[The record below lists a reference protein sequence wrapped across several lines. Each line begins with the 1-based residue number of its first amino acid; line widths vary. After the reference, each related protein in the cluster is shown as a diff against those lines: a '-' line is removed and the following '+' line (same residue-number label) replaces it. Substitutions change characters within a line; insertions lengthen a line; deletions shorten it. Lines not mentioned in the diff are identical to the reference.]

1 MQNNSTYIAALIKRQ
16 WIRDEYVASDLF
28 TLDVIDADFTGGY
41 KPMILTMESLRDI
54 LIESISF
61 IDLPDT
67 PSTYAGASGQVPI
80 VNSAEDALEFVDYID
95 TFLELTD
102 TPIDYVGMAGYGVFV
117 NSAEGGLEFVAP
129 VVEEEHYEARV
140 SFTPSLNPSV
150 NQLLAN
156 NLGVNVVWTR
166 TALGVFQ
173 ANFVGPGYPLD
184 DTKITAYIGNSSSGT
199 FVIGAYNVGYIQF
212 IHTNFSG
219 VISDPTSII
228 PVEIKLYP

>member
-80 VNSAEDALEFVDYID
+80 VNSAENALEFIDYVD

-102 TPIDYVGMAGYGVFV
+102 TPIDYVSMAGYGVFV
-117 NSAEGGLEFVAP
+117 NSAEDALEFVAP
-129 VVEEEHYEARV
+129 VVEETRFEAKLLFNGQQPPQLIGLPLINTLPVTITWSREQAGV
-140 SFTPSLNPSV
+140 YRATFNSPVDPARTIVYLMPSD
-150 NQLLAN
+150 
-156 NLGVNVVWTR
+156 T
-166 TALGVFQ
+166 GVFVPTTYN
-173 ANFVGPGYPLD
+173 AN
-184 DTKITAYIGNSSSGT
+184 YIE
-199 FVIGAYNVGYIQF
+199 FE
-212 IHTNFSG
+212 HTNFSN
-219 VISDPTSII
+219 VISDTFVSNVS
-228 PVEIKLYP
+228 VEIKVYP

>member
-80 VNSAEDALEFVDYID
+80 VNSAENALEFIEFIEFRVYYLRSTHHAPRS
-95 TFLELTD
+95 TFHVLRVQQFSYTL
-102 TPIDYVGMAGYGVFV
+102 
-117 NSAEGGLEFVAP
+117 
-129 VVEEEHYEARV
+129 HYRLAMMFSSHGV
-140 SFTPSLNPSV
+140 SFDFN
-150 NQLLAN
+150 
-156 NLGVNVVWTR
+156 
-166 TALGVFQ
+166 
-173 ANFVGPGYPLD
+173 
-184 DTKITAYIGNSSSGT
+184 
-199 FVIGAYNVGYIQF
+199 
-212 IHTNFSG
+212 HM
-219 VISDPTSII
+219 
-228 PVEIKLYP
+228 